1 MLQRLFKR
9 GGKRSGAGTQ
19 LGREFKVGDVIEQRF
34 EVEQVRRGFMGIVYI
49 AHDRQRRRRVVLKT
63 FQNKFLWDE
72 EAIARFSS
80 EAELWVRLGSHP
92 NIVRAYDLRTFLGKP
107 HVVAEYVHGG
117 PLRTLIGH
125 LPLKEAIDYAI
136 QICWGMNYAVEHA
149 AILHRDIKPDNI
161 MVTLDGQA
169 KVTDFGLARV
179 LPNWQWADHLRDR
192 RSPVARLRSPTTDML
207 GGTLPYM
214 APEAIEESMHVGV
227 WTDIYAFGVMLYELF
242 TGKLPFDSM
251 RDESLIRMHLNVAP
265 RDPREI
271 KPQLHKGTAHIVLR
285 CLAKRPAERYQSF
298 REVEEDIQLLRK
310 HLFSER
316 YTIVWPADGDTERD
330 RWTERGLAH
339 MDVGEYSEALTC
351 FRQAAAL
358 DDSHAECWLNLARA
372 RLKLW
377 QYNEALRAIEE
388 GLKRAADRNDFGQ
401 LHGVRGETYIAMMMA
416 DKAMIAYDQGLSY
429 TPNAPRLWREKGALL
444 HRQGALREAQQCYDK
459 AIAFDA
465 FDSLAWRLLGDVQ
478 RDQERPKK
486 AHRAYAE
493 ALKLDP
499 RSAITWAR
507 YGASQLKLGRPQDAL
522 RSYEMA
528 LRLDADLDE
537 AIAGARQARQFVKG

>member
-1 MLQRLFKR
+1 MFNRLFKR
-9 GGKRSGAGTQ
+9 IKSPKPRAAQ
-19 LGREFKVGDVIEQRF
+19 LGREFGVGDIVEQRY
-34 EVEQVRRGFMGIVYI
+34 EIEKVRRGYMGIVYI
-49 AHDRQRRRRVVLKT
+49 AYDRQRRRRVVLKT
-63 FQNKFLWDE
+63 FQNKFLWNE
-72 EAIARFSS
+72 EAIARFSA
-80 EAELWVRLGSHP
+80 EAELWVRLGGHP

-117 PLRTLIGH
+117 ALRTLVGH
-125 LPLKEAIDYAI
+125 LQLKEAIDYAI
-136 QICWGMNYAVEHA
+136 QVCWGMSYAVEHA

-179 LPNWQWADHLRDR
+179 LPNWQWSEHLRDR
-192 RSPVARLRSPTTDML
+192 RSIAARIRTQTPDVL

-214 APEAIEESMHVGV
+214 APEAIDGSTQVGV

-251 RDESLIRMHLNVAP
+251 RDESLIRMHFDVPP
-265 RDPREI
+265 RDPREL
-271 KPQLHKGTAHIVLR
+271 KPALHKGAAHIVLR
-285 CLAKRPAERYQSF
+285 CLDKRPANRYQQF
-298 REVEEDIQLLRK
+298 GEVESDLQLLRK

-316 YTIVWPADGDTERD
+316 YTVVWPIDGEAERD

-339 MDVGEYSEALTC
+339 MDMGEYSEALTC
-351 FRQAAAL
+351 FRQAVEL
-358 DDSHAECWLNLARA
+358 DADHAQSWLNLARA
-372 RLKLW
+372 RLRLW
-377 QYNEALRAIEE
+377 QYNETLQAIDE
-388 GLKRAADRNDFGQ
+388 GLRRAADRNDFGQ
-401 LHGVRGETYIAMMMA
+401 LLAVRGETYVAMMIP
-416 DKAMIAYDQGLSY
+416 DKAMAAYDQGLSY
-429 TPNAPRLWREKGALL
+429 TPNAPQLWREKGVLL
-444 HRQGALREAQQCYDK
+444 QRQGLLREAQQALEKALEFDK
-459 AIAFDA
+459 
-465 FDSLAWRLLGDVQ
+465 FDSLAWRLLGDVE

-507 YGASQLKLGRPQDAL
+507 YGACQLQLGRPRDAL
-522 RSYEMA
+522 GSYEMA

-537 AIAGARQARQFVKG
+537 AIVGMRQVRQQLKG